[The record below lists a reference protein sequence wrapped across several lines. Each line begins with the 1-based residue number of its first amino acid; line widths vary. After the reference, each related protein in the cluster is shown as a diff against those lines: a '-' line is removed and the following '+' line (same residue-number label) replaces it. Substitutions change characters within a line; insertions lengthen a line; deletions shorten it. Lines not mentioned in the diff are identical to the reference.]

1 MAGPSPTRR
10 HLSPAVVG
18 RYVRASFGLRPAVVE
33 CGPLDGGGFAAVWWV
48 RLDDGRDVVLKVAP
62 APHVRLLRYEQG
74 LTAAEARYFRLVSA
88 DLPAVPVPPVLHH
101 GTDADLGEWLFTG
114 RLPGRSLAD
123 LSATGADLTR
133 ARHDVGRAVAAL
145 HRITGE
151 HYGYADPRD
160 DRPDPRHDR
169 AGHEHDENARTCGG
183 GGRACGDT
191 WRDAFGAMVD
201 DLLADAVD
209 WEVPL
214 PAPASRIR
222 ALVDRHGDALDQVHR
237 PALVHFDGWD
247 GNVLAAPD
255 ATGAYRLCGLVDGE
269 RWLYGDPLLD
279 LVSPLLFRR
288 VEDEPAHPFLRGYAH
303 AAGVPLVLDDGARR
317 RLALYRMHLYLLMT
331 VEMPSRGITRQRNP
345 ERHDRLARL
354 LDGELTGLAD
364 T

>member
-1 MAGPSPTRR
+1 M
-10 HLSPAVVG
+10 
-18 RYVRASFGLRPAVVE
+18 
-33 CGPLDGGGFAAVWWV
+33 DGGGFAAVWWV
-48 RLDDGRDVVLKVAP
+48 RLDDGRDMVLKVAP

-74 LTAAEARYFRLVSA
+74 LTEAEARYFRLVSA
-88 DLPAVPVPPVLHH
+88 DVPAVPVPPVLHH

-123 LSATGADLTR
+123 LSVTGADLTR
-133 ARHDVGRAVAAL
+133 ARHDVGRALAAL

-151 HYGYADPRD
+151 HYGYSDPPD
-160 DRPDPRHDR
+160 DH
-169 AGHEHDENARTCGG
+169 AGSGPGGDGLGFGGGG
-183 GGRACGDT
+183 GGRARGDT

-201 DLLADAVD
+201 DLLADAAD

-237 PALVHFDGWD
+237 PALLHFDGWD

-288 VEDEPAHPFLRGYAH
+288 VEDEPAHPFLRGYAN
-303 AAGVPLVLDDGARR
+303 AAGVPLVLGGGARR

-345 ERHDRLARL
+345 ERHDRLTRL

-364 T
+364 A